1 MDEIREPWSPGGSAH
16 QRPHAQVPLEQARN
30 ALSRLADA
38 AHGGDCITL
47 TKHGRPW
54 AQLMPVAAAPSE
66 RRCAARWAIA
76 GVDLDPY
83 LLIAPQHRL
92 AVLHQIARQT
102 AAHPWGTDPPGLG
115 AELRGRRLLLDSH
128 VLQWWWCCPGLL
140 SPLVRSLLL
149 DPAMPLWVSAM
160 SLLELS
166 ALARSSANTQLQAV
180 LARVQLDLDDEGL
193 HLLNVQPQHLQRA
206 CRSSLA
212 SHELHDAV
220 LLAQAEVEG
229 LTLLSVDP
237 ALRSTAINPLW

>member
-1 MDEIREPWSPGGSAH
+1 MDEIRKPWSLGGSAH

-54 AQLMPVAAAPSE
+54 AQLMPVAIAPSE
-66 RRCAARWAIA
+66 RRQAARWAMA

-102 AAHPWGTDPPGLG
+102 AAHPWGADPPGLG
-115 AELRGRRLLLDSH
+115 AELRGRRLL
-128 VLQWWWCCPGLL
+128 
-140 SPLVRSLLL
+140 
-149 DPAMPLWVSAM
+149 
-160 SLLELS
+160 ELS
-166 ALARSSANTQLQAV
+166 ALARTSTNTQLQAV

-193 HLLNVQPQHLQRA
+193 QLLNVQPQHLQRA

-212 SHELHDAV
+212 GHELHDAV
-220 LLAQAEVEG
+220 LLAQAEAEG
-229 LTLLSVDP
+229 MTLLSVDP

>member
-1 MDEIREPWSPGGSAH
+1 MSH
-16 QRPHAQVPLEQARN
+16 QRESAGEQRRDSREETNAFAGPDPERSCGQNALEIPLKDARN

-102 AAHPWGTDPPGLG
+102 AEHPWGTDPPGLG
-115 AELRGRRLLLDSH
+115 TELRGRRLLLDSH

-166 ALARSSANTQLQAV
+166 ALARTSANTAPGGAGPGAARSRRRGPATAERAAPAPTASLPQLS
-180 LARVQLDLDDEGL
+180 GK
-193 HLLNVQPQHLQRA
+193 P
-206 CRSSLA
+206 
-212 SHELHDAV
+212 
-220 LLAQAEVEG
+220 
-229 LTLLSVDP
+229 
-237 ALRSTAINPLW
+237 